1 MTRPN
6 ISPGA
11 LAALRRMIKTATVSR
26 DMKQYRR
33 ALQAFN
39 RGDDYAFHGTRGA
52 DQSGILQSGQI
63 YANPGVFGTGAYFS
77 SRQPSPGYWG
87 HGVGV
92 IAPIEKAVEQGARVL
107 DPKAAEPWLLAPEGY
122 RLQPK
127 DMFVHSPTR
136 LTPRELRRAQ
146 VEHRIRPVDTK
157 AYHLAEMVD
166 RGHMPP
172 SEVSKTPS
180 GRSTRITTPSRRA
193 ANRSPPAKAPDPT
206 PRARA
211 SAP

>member
-1 MTRPN
+1 
-6 ISPGA
+6 
-11 LAALRRMIKTATVSR
+11 MIKTATVSR

-127 DMFVHSPTR
+127 DMFVHSPTK

-172 SEVSKTPS
+172 SEVSKLVGAKGLEGLRDT
-180 GRSTRITTPSRRA
+180 IRA
-193 ANRSPPAKAPDPT
+193 EYKNYYAK
-206 PRARA
+206 
-211 SAP
+211 SKGG